1 VPRLE
6 LVRAD
11 HAPALLTFEQHNRS
25 YFAAAIPDRGD
36 AYFAEF
42 AERHRELLAWQ
53 ANGTDFFHVLVED
66 GDDAIVG
73 RVNLTEVADGS
84 AELGYRI
91 AQRRRPRPGD
101 RGGQAGVRARRR
113 RVRPACAPRIEPGRK
128 RGVADRT
135 QADGIHPDRRGD
147 VERPPRCEVSTRAP
161 PDRRCAGCYPFGPGG
176 TETCIG
182 WCYG

>member
-1 VPRLE
+1 VHRLE

-91 AQRRRPRPGD
+91 AQRAAGHGLATEAVRQVCALAGAGYGLRVLHASSRVENEGSRTVLKRTGFIPTGEVTLSGLP
-101 RGGQAGVRARRR
+101 GVRYRRELR
-113 RVRPACAPRIEPGRK
+113 PTADVRVATRLVPGAPR
-128 RGVADRT
+128 
-135 QADGIHPDRRGD
+135 
-147 VERPPRCEVSTRAP
+147 RA
-161 PDRRCAGCYPFGPGG
+161 
-176 TETCIG
+176 
-182 WCYG
+182 